1 MNLALGLVQTVIL
14 SSQTLSMVS
23 TLTTD
28 ILIGSITATTGSI
41 FSLLKTIT
49 ASSQTGIREYVS
61 QIKNIDLEFTITI
74 LDQLVKEQEGKILQ
88 ESVKKA
94 LFGVSDILTNIH
106 DELKVFHDS
115 IGYHNTKYFSGWRSF
130 SCMSSIDVIKQY
142 NEILRN
148 RYNMLFELLK
158 IYNKIKD

>member
-1 MNLALGLVQTVIL
+1 MILFWFGFTVVL
-14 SSQTLSMVS
+14 FH
-23 TLTTD
+23 LTK
-28 ILIGSITATTGSI
+28 GV
-41 FSLLKTIT
+41 FSLLKGVAEMLTSFFTVRGRIKKT
-49 ASSQTGIREYVS
+49 PEYKAFC
-61 QIKNIDLEFTITI
+61 KNIDLEFTITI